1 MFLRT
6 QKDDAER
13 KRKNNLLGK
22 QCWIFVKFSFTLEL
36 EFVICDGV
44 CVSER
49 LPPYSLDFIMSSQ
62 IFINAHCVF
71 WWLNGCFILGMY
83 IYARRG
89 SESKYCLDSTRHN
102 SMFISIIFLTWFR
115 LFARTFARSLGVII
129 LCTSAACFWEYRWIF
144 SFSLAFNVASVEF
157 LLQKK
162 TKWKK
167 RRYRNH
173 FM

>member
-1 MFLRT
+1 
-6 QKDDAER
+6 
-13 KRKNNLLGK
+13 
-22 QCWIFVKFSFTLEL
+22 
-36 EFVICDGV
+36 
-44 CVSER
+44 
-49 LPPYSLDFIMSSQ
+49 
-62 IFINAHCVF
+62 
-71 WWLNGCFILGMY
+71 MY

-167 RRYRNH
+167 RMEKKIPKSFYVTFIDFKCKTSNLSLCKFEH
-173 FM
+173 KPLIFSFFTIYLSIYQCSTFV